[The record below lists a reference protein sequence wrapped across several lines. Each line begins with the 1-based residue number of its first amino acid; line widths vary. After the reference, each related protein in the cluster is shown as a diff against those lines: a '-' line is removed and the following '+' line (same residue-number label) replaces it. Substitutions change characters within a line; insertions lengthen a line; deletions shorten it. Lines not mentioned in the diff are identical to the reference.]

1 MQSDIRTKRMGEGRT
16 TSEQHGESDSGM
28 ETCVH
33 CQALTAEVDYCD
45 RSDELACDRCLERPS
60 ECMVAPRRRLEELED
75 FLTDSDE
82 ITLAALKELA
92 MERTRGELLADTRGF
107 YDGSR
112 ANDLLLE
119 ATTDGA
125 TLGDLKE
132 SARQVAIGEREWLL
146 TKLGG
151 QEG

>member
-1 MQSDIRTKRMGEGRT
+1 MT

-33 CQALTAEVDYCD
+33 CQALTAEIDYCD
-45 RSDELACDRCLERPS
+45 RCDEPACDRCLERPS
-60 ECMVAPRRRLEELED
+60 ECMVAPRRRLEELEE
-75 FLTDSDE
+75 FLADSDD

-92 MERTRGELLADTRGF
+92 MEHTRGELLADARGF

-119 ATTDGA
+119 ATTDMA
-125 TLGDLKE
+125 TLDDLKE
-132 SARQVAIGEREWLL
+132 GARQVAIGEREWLL
-146 TKLGG
+146 KKLRGR
-151 QEG
+151 EG

>member
-1 MQSDIRTKRMGEGRT
+1 MT
-16 TSEQHGESDSGM
+16 TSEQHVESDGGM
-28 ETCVH
+28 QTCMH
-33 CQALTAEVDYCD
+33 CQALTAEIDYCD
-45 RSDELACDRCLERPS
+45 RCDEPACDRCLERPS
-60 ECMVAPRRRLEELED
+60 ECMVAPRRWLEELED
-75 FLTDSDE
+75 FLADSDE

-92 MERTRGELLADTRGF
+92 MEHTRGKLLADARGF

-125 TLGDLKE
+125 TLGDLKK

-146 TKLGG
+146 KKLGG
-151 QEG
+151 QES

>member
-1 MQSDIRTKRMGEGRT
+1 MT
-16 TSEQHGESDSGM
+16 TSEQYGESDIGM

-33 CQALTAEVDYCD
+33 CQALTAEIDYCD
-45 RSDELACDRCLERPS
+45 RCDESACDRCLERPS
-60 ECMVAPRRRLEELED
+60 ECMIAPRRRLEELEE
-75 FLTDSDE
+75 FLADSDE

-92 MERTRGELLADTRGF
+92 MERTRGELLTDARGF

-132 SARQVAIGEREWLL
+132 SARQVANGEREWLL
-146 TKLGG
+146 KKLGLR
-151 QEG
+151 EG